1 VCVLYGILA
10 ALFCAPLFSH
20 PLALGRFDWDQHLF
34 YYAEVLKNVLEYAQP
49 PFWSP
54 WYCGGN
60 VMWQNPQVA
69 LLSPVYPLAT
79 VMPLALAMKINIV
92 LHYWIAFIGMHLLLT
107 RVIGVRFLPAVVL
120 LASMFT
126 LSGAMAMHLAVGHPV
141 FLPAFYVP
149 LLMFFFFRAIETG
162 AVRPALYAAALVALT
177 MFSGG
182 LHIVPMELVAIGV
195 FAVCA
200 AVARRSWR
208 PLVLAAVIGAAG
220 AAYAAPKLAP
230 AIEFVTSDRFW
241 DAREPIAH
249 PDRMSP
255 LMMWRAY
262 TDASQDIGSTVDKV
276 QRHGWWEYGNYVG
289 TFTIVL
295 IALSIVW
302 SWIMPPS
309 PGRWLARALGITSVV
324 FLVLSAGEFYPFAP
338 AVALRHV
345 PWLSFFRIPSRFT
358 IGFVLFGALTAGAAA
373 RSALDRLVRPRQP
386 ALSLPKGKLVVA
398 TMCAIA
404 LLQIALVNRTH
415 FRETFLDA
423 PLDGGF
429 RVFHGSQTLARD
441 ADGGPSA
448 ANSSMLRAAMRGQPL
463 FSCSEGLQLARNA
476 DVHDPLVW
484 AEGHAKISSVAF
496 SPNRVQFS
504 AVGGP
509 EPSRVFLN
517 QNSAPGWRGTAG
529 PVLLDRQSG
538 RMFVEL
544 APFQTGRFAFSFVPP
559 GLMMGSV
566 LFLVAIAATA
576 LVWNARLAAIPF
588 EWNAIAERER
598 AAVSFVD
605 RAERATKVAVTISF
619 VLLLAARVAFAD
631 FGGTKLAV
639 LMSTAFAISYVVSRR
654 STQVVPAL
662 VAMTF
667 VAPVVAA
674 KLVPDAPAFPPVWYT
689 ALFAAMLPR
698 LSLTRWNLPPA
709 WRVPLAGWALAGAI
723 GWPILAARE
732 MDFHPELSG
741 VLDMPAS
748 LTSVSA
754 RTSIVL
760 IAEATIAMMLG
771 ILWLDWL
778 FGMFPAPSTSSGQAD
793 KRRFRQAIV
802 LPLLASCAVA
812 CAVAAYQLFVDINFL
827 NNGWAS
833 FGRASG
839 TAIDANGFGII
850 AVLGGCAFLALVERG
865 RTAWN
870 TAMIAG
876 FVLTVIGAWASG
888 SRTTLVAL
896 VIAVAFA
903 GQAFLRDAFSS
914 TMAARRRHPRLLA
927 AAIAVVVSAA
937 ILYALR
943 QSGPVLR
950 VGWIL
955 PSASV
960 ESVAAFAKEMLWNRN
975 GYGRA
980 AIEMILKSPWAG
992 VGVGSFQTIV
1002 ADYPYSHLGGPLQ
1015 ADNAQNWIR
1024 HNLAELGVVGSLGW
1038 MIWAAVLGV
1047 AIVARARRPRDRAM
1061 TIIGGA
1067 LVAVLVV
1074 SQVGIPTQNL
1084 GVAMT
1089 FWTFVFWYFAYPRSS
1104 SSEDE
1109 HDGRPRSVPRWQWVA
1124 LVIGVAT
1131 FAAGTLQTS
1140 VMTLRVPN
1148 RARDAGWHYD
1158 YNFYWPDITSTD
1170 EEFRWTRQNAVAVLP
1185 ALSRRV
1191 KLSVWVTRPDVK
1203 SNPVLARVWHD
1214 NRLVIDSVLTDDT
1227 PVTTYLRIDRDPQ
1240 WLMLRTY
1247 LDRELA
1253 PEPRHVGLAV
1263 QWTFL
1268 DLK

>member
-1 VCVLYGILA
+1 MCVLYGMLA
-10 ALFCAPLFSH
+10 AFFCAPLFSH

-34 YYAEVLKNVLEYAQP
+34 YYAEVLKNILEYAQP

-54 WYCGGN
+54 WYCAGN

-107 RVIGVRFLPAVVL
+107 RVVGLRFLPAVVL
-120 LASMFT
+120 LASIFT
-126 LSGAMAMHLAVGHPV
+126 LSGAMALHLAVGHSV
-141 FLPAFYVP
+141 FLPAFYLP
-149 LLMFFFFRAIETG
+149 LLMFFFFRAIDTG
-162 AVRPALYAAALVALT
+162 ALGPALYAAALLALT
-177 MFSGG
+177 IFNGG

-208 PLVLAAVIGAAG
+208 PLVLASVIAAAG
-220 AAYAAPKLAP
+220 AAYAAPKLGP
-230 AIEFVTSDRFW
+230 AIAFVTSDRFR
-241 DAREPIAH
+241 DTRNPAAH
-249 PDRMSP
+249 PDRMTP

-262 TDASQDIGSTVDKV
+262 TDPSQTTGSKV
-276 QRHGWWEYGNYVG
+276 ETAQQHEWWEYGNYIG
-289 TFTIVL
+289 TFATVL
-295 IALSIVW
+295 IALSVFW
-302 SWIMPPS
+302 SWIMPPV
-309 PGRWLARALGITSVV
+309 PGRWLARALGITSLL
-324 FLVLSAGEFYPFAP
+324 FLVLSAGEFHPFAP
-338 AVALRHV
+338 ASALRHV
-345 PWLSFFRIPSRFT
+345 PLFSLFRIPSRFT
-358 IGFVLFGALTAGAAA
+358 IGFVLFGTLTAGAVA
-373 RSALDRLVRPRQP
+373 RAALDRLARSRWR
-386 ALSLPKGKLVVA
+386 ALSLSNGQIIGA
-398 TMCAIA
+398 TVCAIA
-404 LLQIALVNRTH
+404 LLQIALVNRAH
-415 FRETFLDA
+415 FRDTFVDPPLDA
-423 PLDGGF
+423 GF
-429 RVFHGSQTLARD
+429 RVFKGSPTLARD
-441 ADGGPSA
+441 ADTSPRA
-448 ANSSMLRAAMRGQPL
+448 ANSPMLRAAMRGQPL
-463 FSCSEGLQLARNA
+463 FGCDESLQLARNA
-476 DVHDPLVW
+476 DAHDLLVW
-484 AEGHAKISSVAF
+484 AEGHAKISSVVF

-504 AVGGP
+504 AVGGS

-517 QNSAPGWRGTAG
+517 QNSAPGWRSTVG
-529 PVLLDRQSG
+529 PVLIDPRAG

-559 GLMMGSV
+559 GLVMGSV

-588 EWNAIAERER
+588 DWNAIARR
-598 AAVSFVD
+598 TPAALTLVD

-619 VLLLAARVAFAD
+619 TLLLAARVAFAD
-631 FGGTKLAV
+631 YGGTKLAL
-639 LMSTAFAISYVVSRR
+639 LMIGAFAISYVISRR
-654 STQVVPAL
+654 STHVVPAL
-662 VAMTF
+662 IAMTY

-674 KLVPDAPAFPPVWYT
+674 KLVPDAPAFPPVWYA

-698 LSLTRWNLPPA
+698 LSLARWALPTA

-748 LTSVSA
+748 MTGVSA

-778 FGMFPAPSTSSGQAD
+778 FGMFAAD
-793 KRRFRQAIV
+793 ERRFRQAIV
-802 LPLLASCAVA
+802 LPLLASCTVA

-850 AVLGGCAFLALVERG
+850 AVLCGCAFLASLERG

-870 TAMIAG
+870 AAMIAG
-876 FVLTVIGAWASG
+876 FALAVIGAWSSG

-896 VIAVAFA
+896 VIALAFA
-903 GQAFLRDAFSS
+903 GQKFIRDVFSS
-914 TMAARRRHPRLLA
+914 TTATRRRHPRLLA
-927 AAIAVVVSAA
+927 TGIALVISAA

-955 PSASV
+955 PSASI
-960 ESVAAFAKEMLWNRN
+960 ESVEAFAKEMLWNRN

-980 AIEMILKSPWAG
+980 AVDMIRKSPWVG
-992 VGVGSFQTIV
+992 VGLGSFQTIV
-1002 ADYPYSHLGGPLQ
+1002 ADYPYSHLEGPLE

-1024 HNLAELGVVGSLGW
+1024 HNLAELGVIGSLGW
-1038 MIWAAVLGV
+1038 MIWAGVLGF
-1047 AIVARARRPRDRAM
+1047 AMIARARRPRDRAT

-1067 LVAVLVV
+1067 LVALLVV

-1089 FWTFVFWYFAYPRSS
+1089 FWTFVFWYFAHPRA
-1104 SSEDE
+1104 SEDE
-1109 HDGRPRSVPRWQWVA
+1109 HDARRTSVPAWQWIA
-1124 LVIGVAT
+1124 LVIGIAA
-1131 FAAGTLQTS
+1131 FAAVTLQTS
-1140 VMTLRVPN
+1140 VMTLRVPM
-1148 RARDAGWHYD
+1148 RARDAGWNYD
-1158 YNFYWPDITSTD
+1158 YGFYWPDITSTD
-1170 EEFRWTRQNAVAVLP
+1170 EEFRWTRQNAVAVVP
-1185 ALSRRV
+1185 ALTRRV

-1203 SNPVLARVWHD
+1203 TNPALARVWHD

-1227 PVTTYLRIDRDPQ
+1227 PVTTYLRIDRDPR

-1247 LDRELA
+1247 LDRDLA
-1253 PEPRHVGLAV
+1253 PEPPNAGLAV

-1268 DLK
+1268 EEK